1 MELVFEAQSIDYL
14 RPVFTKAAAQE
25 QTQELIV
32 PDSYPDCGRIV
43 FTGACAVMRGKEAR
57 DGSVVVTGGVRAGLL
72 YVPEDGTEPR
82 ALSCYLPYS
91 IRVDDPAATAAMQL
105 QACCHVRSADARLIN
120 SRKIL
125 VRADVVCML
134 TGFEQASQEIRTL
147 KDAPAA
153 LQTKAAEYRCVLP
166 REFGEKSVTMTE
178 DLELSAGEGTHRAV
192 LGEPGDHRAEAHG
205 KQGGI

>member
-32 PDSYPDCGRIV
+32 PDSYPDCGGLYLRRV
-43 FTGACAVMRGKEAR
+43 RGDAGKEAR

-91 IRVDDPAATAAMQL
+91 IRVDDPAATAAHAAASLLPCALGGCAAHQFKKNSGARGCRL
-105 QACCHVRSADARLIN
+105 HADRI
-120 SRKIL
+120 
-125 VRADVVCML
+125 
-134 TGFEQASQEIRTL
+134 
-147 KDAPAA
+147 
-153 LQTKAAEYRCVLP
+153 
-166 REFGEKSVTMTE
+166 
-178 DLELSAGEGTHRAV
+178 
-192 LGEPGDHRAEAHG
+192 
-205 KQGGI
+205 

>member
-1 MELVFEAQSIDYL
+1 MF
-14 RPVFTKAAAQE
+14 R
-25 QTQELIV
+25 
-32 PDSYPDCGRIV
+32 R
-43 FTGACAVMRGKEAR
+43 
-57 DGSVVVTGGVRAGLL
+57 
-72 YVPEDGTEPR
+72 DGTEPR

-91 IRVDDPAATAAMQL
+91 IRVDDPAATAVMQL

-153 LQTKAAEYRCVLP
+153 LQTKAAEYRCVPP

-178 DLELSAGEGTHRAV
+178 DLELSAGEAGDGTHRAV
-192 LGEPGDHRAEAHG
+192 IGEPGDHRAEAHG

>member
-125 VRADVVCML
+125 VRADVVCVL
-134 TGFEQASQEIRTL
+134 TGFEQTSQEIRTL

-153 LQTKAAEYRCVLP
+153 LQTKTAEYRCVLP
-166 REFGEKSVTMTE
+166 REFG
-178 DLELSAGEGTHRAV
+178 
-192 LGEPGDHRAEAHG
+192 
-205 KQGGI
+205 

>member
-91 IRVDDPAATAAMQL
+91 IRVDDPAATAAS
-105 QACCHVRSADARLIN
+105 C
-120 SRKIL
+120 K
-125 VRADVVCML
+125 
-134 TGFEQASQEIRTL
+134 
-147 KDAPAA
+147 PAA
-153 LQTKAAEYRCVLP
+153 MCARRMRGSSIQ
-166 REFGEKSVTMTE
+166 EKFWCARMSF
-178 DLELSAGEGTHRAV
+178 AC
-192 LGEPGDHRAEAHG
+192 
-205 KQGGI
+205 